1 MRRTRNIR
9 SPESAGAISEQARRR
24 ERSMLIA
31 FLSDIVMW
39 LSYIAAAVW
48 ANSLT
53 TLAETARGTLVLALE
68 WILFVLLRRIHRQK
82 THNYDYGAG
91 QLEQFANLGIGL
103 AMGLT
108 GLWIGGAAAYRW
120 WNPPEQAA
128 FGLAFAA
135 AVGFANLIQNGLA
148 FLGLWRAGRDGT
160 SVIMMGQIR
169 ARLAKVISSAI
180 VLCALIVNAFY
191 GDSPVGVAADVLGSL
206 FVALVML
213 ELAVSMWRRSLP
225 SLLDQTLEE
234 GQQERINRSL
244 IAHFEEYDELVSVRS
259 RVSGNTPMVEIVL
272 GMAHDR
278 TMADVQASVD
288 RIADGIRELIPGAE
302 VAVIPVAA
310 RPPVGV

>member
-1 MRRTRNIR
+1 MRKIR
-9 SPESAGAISEQARRR
+9 DTPPAGTGGAISETARQR

-31 FLSDIVMW
+31 GVSDIAMW
-39 LSYIAAAVW
+39 LSYIVAAVW

-68 WILFVLLRRIHRQK
+68 WTLFVLLRRIHRSK

-103 AMGLT
+103 AMGVA
-108 GLWIGGAAAYRW
+108 GLWIGGSAAYRW

-135 AVGFANLIQNGLA
+135 AVGLANMLQNGLA
-148 FLGLWRAGRDGT
+148 FWALWRAGRDGT

-169 ARLAKVISSAI
+169 ARMAKLISSAL
-180 VLCALIVNAFY
+180 VLCALTVNAVF
-191 GDSPVGVAADVLGSL
+191 GDGPVGLAADILGSL

-225 SLLDQTLEE
+225 SLLDRTLEE

-244 IAHFEEYDELVSVRS
+244 ITHFDEYDELVSVRS
-259 RVSGNTPMVEIVL
+259 RVSGNVPMVEIVL
-272 GMAHDR
+272 GMAPDR

-288 RIADGIRELIPGAE
+288 RIVDSIRELIPGAE

-310 RPPVGV
+310 RPPVAD